1 MAAASRSV
9 KAHTAGPRAHRMSP
23 RPAQIHRIP
32 GPLCVLLGPRMWI
45 VRLAL
50 RRPYTFVVV
59 ALLIVVLGMV
69 SMWRMPTDIFPDVDI
84 PVASVVWSFT
94 GISPEDME
102 RRVLLVSERAFTG
115 SVNDIERIESQAM
128 VGVGLTRIYFQPG
141 AKIEAAIA
149 QLGSTSQS
157 ILRALPP
164 GMSAPLIIRYSA
176 STVPILQLSVASET
190 LPEAVLFDYA
200 QNFVRTQLA
209 TVRGASVSLPYG
221 GKPRQIMVDLDPRA
235 LKATGLAP
243 SDVVNAISAQ
253 NLILPTGTAKIGA
266 REYSV
271 RVNSSPD
278 SVEGLNNLPIK
289 QINGAVVYIRDV
301 AQVRDGYSVQTNIAS
316 QGGRRASLVTIFKSG
331 GASTLDVVQRIK
343 DMVPKVQATLPPE
356 LDLKLMFDQ
365 SIFVRAAVD
374 GVVREAVIAAG
385 LTALTILIFLG
396 SWRSTLIVTVSIPL
410 SILSSVIVLG
420 FLGHTINIMTLGGL
434 ALAVGIL
441 VDDATVEIEN
451 IHRNL
456 AMGKPII
463 RAILDGAQQIAVPAF
478 VSTLCICIVFV
489 PVVFLEGAVRF
500 LFTPLALAVALAM
513 MASYFLS
520 RTLVPTMVH
529 FLLASE
535 VDRYREGEHGTGP
548 GLFWAIHGAFNR
560 RFERLREWY
569 RHALAWALGHRATVL
584 VTFALFFVL
593 SLGLAF
599 FTGEDF
605 FPVVDAGQLRL
616 HVRAPAGTRI
626 EETDRLVGQVAEAIR
641 RVIPEHEI
649 SRIVHNLGI
658 PIGSSNLAY
667 TEGATIGPADGEML
681 ISLTPEHRGSTFD
694 YMKAIR
700 KEVYPQFPEM
710 TFFFQSADI
719 VSQTLNFGLQSP
731 IDLQV
736 VGNNRAAN
744 FEIARRLVDRLR
756 AEPGLVDVR
765 LHQVVAAPQL
775 RVEVD
780 RTRAA
785 QLGMTQRDVANN
797 LLVSLASSSDAAP
810 NFWLNPQ
817 NGVSYRVSVQ
827 TPQYR
832 IDSLDALSSEPMV
845 ASGVPVPELLTSLA
859 QVERGTT
866 LSVANH
872 YNIQNVFDVYASVQD
887 RDLGGAARDVRRI
900 MASVEKE
907 LPRGTTLAL
916 RGQVQNMDSA
926 FRGLASGLVFAVIL
940 VYCLMVVNFQ
950 SWLDPFIII
959 TALPGA
965 LSGILLALFV
975 TQTTIN
981 VPSLMGAIMSIGVAT
996 ANSILL
1002 VTFANDQR
1010 KDHGL
1015 DATAA
1020 ALSAGHIRLRPVLM
1034 TALAM
1039 IIGMLPMALGLGE
1052 GAEQNAPLGRAVI
1065 GGLAVATVATLFVVP
1080 VIYSLLRRRP
1090 PFSAGEL
1097 HPELAEPGAAPRE
1110 AH

>member
-1 MAAASRSV
+1 
-9 KAHTAGPRAHRMSP
+9 
-23 RPAQIHRIP
+23 
-32 GPLCVLLGPRMWI
+32 MWI

-59 ALLIVVLGMV
+59 ALLIVVLGLV
-69 SMWRMPTDIFPDVDI
+69 SMSRMPTDIFPDVDI

-102 RRVLLVSERAFTG
+102 RRVLLVTERAFTG
-115 SVNDIERIESQAM
+115 SVNDIEHMESQAM

-176 STVPILQLSVASET
+176 SSVPILQLSVASET

-209 TVRGASVSLPYG
+209 TVRGASVSLPFG

-235 LKATGLAP
+235 LKATGLSP
-243 SDVVNAISAQ
+243 NDVVNAISAQ

-278 SVEGLNNLPIK
+278 TVEGLNNLPIK
-289 QINGAVVYIRDV
+289 QINGGAIVYIRDV
-301 AQVRDGYSVQTNIAS
+301 AQVRDGYSVQTNIVS

-343 DMVPKVQATLPPE
+343 DMLPKVQATLPPE

-365 SIFVRAAVD
+365 SVFVRAAVD
-374 GVVREAVIAAG
+374 GVVREAIIAAG
-385 LTALTILIFLG
+385 LTALMILIFLG

-410 SILSSVIVLG
+410 SIMSSVIVLG
-420 FLGHTINIMTLGGL
+420 LLGYTINIMTLGGL

-456 AMGKPII
+456 GMRKPII

-500 LFTPLALAVALAM
+500 LFVPLALAVVM

-535 VDRYREGEHGTGP
+535 VDRYAEGEHGTGP
-548 GLFWAIHGAFNR
+548 GLFWAIHGVFNR
-560 RFERLREWY
+560 RFERMREWY
-569 RHALAWALGHRATVL
+569 RRALGWSLAHRATVL
-584 VTFALFFVL
+584 VVFALFFLL

-605 FPVVDAGQLRL
+605 FPAVDAGQLRL

-626 EETDRLVGQVAEAIR
+626 EETDRIFGQVAEAIR
-641 RVIPEHEI
+641 RVIPDDEI
-649 SRIVHNLGI
+649 SRIINNVGI
-658 PIGSSNLAY
+658 PLGSSNLAY
-667 TEGATIGPADGEML
+667 SEGATIGPADGEML
-681 ISLTPEHRGSTFD
+681 ISLRPDHRGSTFD
-694 YMKAIR
+694 YMKEIR
-700 KEVYPQFPEM
+700 RQVYPQFPEL

-736 VGNNRAAN
+736 VGNNRVAN
-744 FEIARRLVDRLR
+744 FDIARRLADRVK
-756 AEPGLVDVR
+756 AVPGLVDVR
-765 LHQVVAAPQL
+765 VHQVVAAPQL

-780 RTRAA
+780 RVRAA
-785 QLGMTQRDVANN
+785 QIGMTQRDVANN

-832 IDSLDALSSEPMV
+832 IDSLDALTSEPMV
-845 ASGVPVPELLTSLA
+845 ASGVPV
-859 QVERGTT
+859 R
-866 LSVANH
+866 
-872 YNIQNVFDVYASVQD
+872 
-887 RDLGGAARDVRRI
+887 
-900 MASVEKE
+900 
-907 LPRGTTLAL
+907 
-916 RGQVQNMDSA
+916 
-926 FRGLASGLVFAVIL
+926 
-940 VYCLMVVNFQ
+940 
-950 SWLDPFIII
+950 
-959 TALPGA
+959 
-965 LSGILLALFV
+965 
-975 TQTTIN
+975 
-981 VPSLMGAIMSIGVAT
+981 PSC
-996 ANSILL
+996 
-1002 VTFANDQR
+1002 
-1010 KDHGL
+1010 
-1015 DATAA
+1015 
-1020 ALSAGHIRLRPVLM
+1020 
-1034 TALAM
+1034 
-1039 IIGMLPMALGLGE
+1039 
-1052 GAEQNAPLGRAVI
+1052 
-1065 GGLAVATVATLFVVP
+1065 
-1080 VIYSLLRRRP
+1080 
-1090 PFSAGEL
+1090 
-1097 HPELAEPGAAPRE
+1097 
-1110 AH
+1110 

>member
-1 MAAASRSV
+1 
-9 KAHTAGPRAHRMSP
+9 
-23 RPAQIHRIP
+23 
-32 GPLCVLLGPRMWI
+32 MWI

-59 ALLIVVLGMV
+59 ALLIVVLGLV
-69 SMWRMPTDIFPDVDI
+69 SMSRMPTDIFPDVDI

-102 RRVLLVSERAFTG
+102 RRVLLVTERAFTG
-115 SVNDIERIESQAM
+115 SVNDIEHMESQAM

-176 STVPILQLSVASET
+176 SSVPILQLSVASET

-209 TVRGASVSLPYG
+209 TVRGASVSLPFG

-235 LKATGLAP
+235 LKATGLSP
-243 SDVVNAISAQ
+243 NDVVNAISAQ

-278 SVEGLNNLPIK
+278 TVEGLNNLPIK
-289 QINGAVVYIRDV
+289 QINGGAIVYIRDV
-301 AQVRDGYSVQTNIAS
+301 AQVRDGYSVQTNIVS

-343 DMVPKVQATLPPE
+343 DMLPKVQATLPAE

-365 SIFVRAAVD
+365 SVFVRAAVD
-374 GVVREAVIAAG
+374 GVVREAIIAAG
-385 LTALTILIFLG
+385 LTALMILIFLG

-410 SILSSVIVLG
+410 SIMASVIVLG
-420 FLGHTINIMTLGGL
+420 LLGYTINIMTLGGL

-456 AMGKPII
+456 GMRKPII

-500 LFTPLALAVALAM
+500 LFVPLALAVVLAM

-535 VDRYREGEHGTGP
+535 VDRYAEGEHGTGP

-560 RFERLREWY
+560 RFERMREWY
-569 RHALAWALGHRATVL
+569 RRALGWSLAHRATVL
-584 VTFALFFVL
+584 VVFALFFLL

-605 FPVVDAGQLRL
+605 FPAVDAGQLRL

-626 EETDRLVGQVAEAIR
+626 EETDRIFGQVAEAIR
-641 RVIPEHEI
+641 RVIPDEEI
-649 SRIVHNLGI
+649 SRIINNVGI
-658 PIGSSNLAY
+658 PLGSSNLAY
-667 TEGATIGPADGEML
+667 SEGATIGPADGEML
-681 ISLTPEHRGSTFD
+681 ISLRPDHRGSTFD

-700 KEVYPQFPEM
+700 RQVYPQFPEL

-736 VGNNRAAN
+736 VGNNRVAN
-744 FEIARRLVDRLR
+744 FDIARRLADRVK
-756 AEPGLVDVR
+756 AVPGLVDVR
-765 LHQVVAAPQL
+765 VHQVVAAPQL

-780 RTRAA
+780 RVRAA
-785 QLGMTQRDVANN
+785 QIGMTQRDVANN

-832 IDSLDALSSEPMV
+832 IDSLDALTSEPMV
-845 ASGVPVPELLTSLA
+845 ASGVPVPELLTNLA

-872 YNIQNVFDVYASVQD
+872 YNIQNVFDVFANVQD
-887 RDLGGAARDVRRI
+887 RDLGGAARDVRRV
-900 MASVEKE
+900 MAAMEKD
-907 LPRGTTLAL
+907 LPRGTSLVL

-926 FRGLASGLVFAVIL
+926 FQGLASGLVFAVIL
-940 VYCLMVVNFQ
+940 VYALMVVNFQ

-996 ANSILL
+996 SNSILL

-1010 KDHGL
+1010 KEQGL

-1020 ALSAGHIRLRPVLM
+1020 ALSAGYIRLRPVLM

-1065 GGLAVATVATLFVVP
+1065 GGLALATVATLFVVP

-1090 PFSAGEL
+1090 PFAAGEL
-1097 HPELAEPGAAPRE
+1097 HPELAEPGVAPARPGPQE

>member
-1 MAAASRSV
+1 
-9 KAHTAGPRAHRMSP
+9 
-23 RPAQIHRIP
+23 
-32 GPLCVLLGPRMWI
+32 MWI

-59 ALLIVVLGMV
+59 ALLIVVLGVV
-69 SMWRMPTDIFPDVDI
+69 SMARMPTDIFPDVDI

-102 RRVLLVSERAFTG
+102 RRVLLPTERAFTG
-115 SVNDIERIESQAM
+115 SVNDIEHMESQAM
-128 VGVGLTRIYFQPG
+128 VGVGLTRIYFHPG
-141 AKIEAAIA
+141 AKIEAAVA
-149 QLGSTSQS
+149 QLVSTSQS
-157 ILRALPP
+157 VLRALPP

-176 STVPILQLSVASET
+176 SSVPILQLSVASET

-209 TVRGASVSLPYG
+209 TVQGASVSLPFG

-278 SVEGLNNLPIK
+278 TVEGLNNLPIK

-301 AQVRDGYSVQTNIAS
+301 AQVRDGYSVQTNIVS

-343 DMVPKVQATLPPE
+343 DMLPKVQATLPPE

-365 SIFVRAAVD
+365 SVFVRAAVD
-374 GVVREAVIAAG
+374 GVVREAILAAG
-385 LTALTILIFLG
+385 LTALMILIFLG

-420 FLGHTINIMTLGGL
+420 LMGYTINIMTLGGL

-456 AMGKPII
+456 GMRKPLI

-489 PVVFLEGAVRF
+489 PVVFLQGAVRF
-500 LFTPLALAVALAM
+500 LFTPLALAVVLAM

-535 VDRYREGEHGTGP
+535 VDRYAGGEHGSGT
-548 GLFWAIHGAFNR
+548 GLFWTIHGAFNR
-560 RFERLREWY
+560 RFERMREWY
-569 RHALAWALGHRATVL
+569 RRALGWSLAHRATVL
-584 VTFALFFVL
+584 VTFGLFFLL

-599 FTGEDF
+599 FAGEDF
-605 FPVVDAGQLRL
+605 FPAVDAGQLRL

-626 EETDRLVGQVAEAIR
+626 EETDRIFSQVAEAIR
-641 RVIPEHEI
+641 RVIPDDEI
-649 SRIVHNLGI
+649 SRIINNVGI
-658 PIGSSNLAY
+658 PLGSSNMAY
-667 TEGATIGPADGEML
+667 SEGATIGADGEML
-681 ISLTPEHRGSTFD
+681 ISLRPDHQGSTFD

-700 KEVYPQFPEM
+700 KEVYPQFPEL

-744 FEIARRLVDRLR
+744 FEIARRLADRVKAL
-756 AEPGLVDVR
+756 PGLVDVR
-765 LHQVVAAPQL
+765 VHQVVAAPQL

-785 QLGMTQRDVANN
+785 QIGMTQREVANN
-797 LLVSLASSSDAAP
+797 LLISLASSSEAAP

-832 IDSLDALSSEPMV
+832 IDSLDALTSEPMV
-845 ASGVPVPELLTSLA
+845 AAGVPVPGLLTNLA

-872 YNIQNVFDVYASVQD
+872 YNIQNVFDVYANVQD
-887 RDLGGAARDVRRI
+887 RDLGGAARDVRRV
-900 MASVEKE
+900 MASMEKD
-907 LPRGTTLAL
+907 LPRGTSLVL

-926 FRGLASGLVFAVIL
+926 FRGLAGGLVFAVIL

-996 ANSILL
+996 SNSILL

-1010 KDHGL
+1010 KEAGL

-1020 ALSAGHIRLRPVLM
+1020 ALSAGYIRLRPVLM

-1052 GAEQNAPLGRAVI
+1052 GGEQNAPLGRAVI
-1065 GGLAVATVATLFVVP
+1065 GGLALATVATLFVVP

-1097 HPELAEPGAAPRE
+1097 HPELAEPGVVPARSGPPEAPQG

>member
-1 MAAASRSV
+1 
-9 KAHTAGPRAHRMSP
+9 
-23 RPAQIHRIP
+23 
-32 GPLCVLLGPRMWI
+32 MWI

-59 ALLIVVLGMV
+59 ALLIVVLGLV
-69 SMWRMPTDIFPDVDI
+69 SMSRMPTDIFPDVDI

-102 RRVLLVSERAFTG
+102 RRVLLVTERAFTG
-115 SVNDIERIESQAM
+115 SVNDIEHMESQAM

-176 STVPILQLSVASET
+176 SSVPILQLSVASET

-209 TVRGASVSLPYG
+209 TVRGASVSLPFG

-235 LKATGLAP
+235 LKATGLSP
-243 SDVVNAISAQ
+243 NDVVNAISAQ

-278 SVEGLNNLPIK
+278 TVEGLNNLPIK
-289 QINGAVVYIRDV
+289 QINGGAIVYIRDV
-301 AQVRDGYSVQTNIAS
+301 AQVRDGYSVQTNIVS

-343 DMVPKVQATLPPE
+343 DMLPKVQATLPPE

-365 SIFVRAAVD
+365 SVFVRAAVD
-374 GVVREAVIAAG
+374 GVVREAIIAAG
-385 LTALTILIFLG
+385 LTALMILIFLG

-410 SILSSVIVLG
+410 SIMSSVIVLG
-420 FLGHTINIMTLGGL
+420 LLGYTINIMTLGGL

-456 AMGKPII
+456 GMRKPII

-500 LFTPLALAVALAM
+500 LFVPLALAVVLAM

-535 VDRYREGEHGTGP
+535 VDRYAEGEHGTGP
-548 GLFWAIHGAFNR
+548 GLFWAIHGVFNR
-560 RFERLREWY
+560 RFERMREWY
-569 RHALAWALGHRATVL
+569 RRALGWSLAHRATVL
-584 VTFALFFVL
+584 VVFALFFLL

-605 FPVVDAGQLRL
+605 FPAVDAGQLRL

-626 EETDRLVGQVAEAIR
+626 EETDRIFGQVAEAIR
-641 RVIPEHEI
+641 RVIPDDEI
-649 SRIVHNLGI
+649 SRIINNVGI
-658 PIGSSNLAY
+658 PLGSSNLAY
-667 TEGATIGPADGEML
+667 SEGATIGPADGEML
-681 ISLTPEHRGSTFD
+681 ISLRPDHRGSTFD

-700 KEVYPQFPEM
+700 RQVYPQFPEL

-736 VGNNRAAN
+736 VGNNRVAN
-744 FEIARRLVDRLR
+744 FEIARRLADRVK
-756 AEPGLVDVR
+756 AVPGLVDVR
-765 LHQVVAAPQL
+765 VHQVVAAPQL

-780 RTRAA
+780 RVRAA
-785 QLGMTQRDVANN
+785 QIGMTQRDVANN

-832 IDSLDALSSEPMV
+832 IDSLDALTSEPMV
-845 ASGVPVPELLTSLA
+845 ASGVPVPELLTNLA

-872 YNIQNVFDVYASVQD
+872 YNIQNVFDVFANVQD
-887 RDLGGAARDVRRI
+887 RDLGAVAREVRRV
-900 MASVEKE
+900 MASLEKD
-907 LPRGTTLAL
+907 LSRGTTLVL

-926 FRGLASGLVFAVIL
+926 FRGLAGGLVFAVIL
-940 VYCLMVVNFQ
+940 VYALMVVNFQ

-996 ANSILL
+996 SNSILL

-1010 KDHGL
+1010 KEHGL

-1020 ALSAGHIRLRPVLM
+1020 ALSAGYIRLRPVLM

-1065 GGLAVATVATLFVVP
+1065 GGLALATVATLFVVP

-1090 PFSAGEL
+1090 PFAAGEL
-1097 HPELAEPGAAPRE
+1097 HPELAEPGAAPARPGPEE

>member
-1 MAAASRSV
+1 
-9 KAHTAGPRAHRMSP
+9 
-23 RPAQIHRIP
+23 
-32 GPLCVLLGPRMWI
+32 MWI

-59 ALLIVVLGMV
+59 ALLIVVLGLV
-69 SMWRMPTDIFPDVDI
+69 SMARMPTDIFPDVDI

-102 RRVLLVSERAFTG
+102 RRVLLVTERAFTG
-115 SVNDIERIESQAM
+115 SVNDIEHMESQAM

-176 STVPILQLSVASET
+176 SSVPILQLSVASET

-209 TVRGASVSLPYG
+209 TVRGASVSLPFG

-243 SDVVNAISAQ
+243 NDVVNAISAQ

-278 SVEGLNNLPIK
+278 TVEGLNNLPIK
-289 QINGAVVYIRDV
+289 QVGGGAIVYIRDV
-301 AQVRDGYSVQTNIAS
+301 AQVRDGYSVQTNIVS

-343 DMVPKVQATLPPE
+343 DMLPQVQATLPPE

-365 SIFVRAAVD
+365 SVFVRAAVD
-374 GVVREAVIAAG
+374 GVVREAIIAAG
-385 LTALTILIFLG
+385 LTALMILIFLG

-410 SILSSVIVLG
+410 SIMASVIVLG
-420 FLGHTINIMTLGGL
+420 LMGHTINIMTLGGL

-456 AMGKPII
+456 GMRKPIL

-500 LFTPLALAVALAM
+500 LFVPLALAVVLAM

-529 FLLASE
+529 FLLAGE
-535 VDRYREGEHGTGP
+535 VDRYAEGEHGTGP

-560 RFERLREWY
+560 RFERMREWY
-569 RHALAWALGHRATVL
+569 RRALGWSLAHRATVL
-584 VTFALFFVL
+584 VAFALFFLL

-605 FPVVDAGQLRL
+605 FPAVDAGQLRL

-626 EETDRLVGQVAEAIR
+626 EETDRIFGQVAEAIR
-641 RVIPEHEI
+641 RVIPDEEI
-649 SRIVHNLGI
+649 SRIINNVGI
-658 PIGSSNLAY
+658 PLGSSNLAY
-667 TEGATIGPADGEML
+667 SEGATIGPADGEML
-681 ISLTPEHRGSTFD
+681 ISLRPDHQGSTFD

-700 KEVYPQFPEM
+700 RQVYPQFPEL

-744 FEIARRLVDRLR
+744 FDIARRLVERVKQV
-756 AEPGLVDVR
+756 PGLVDVR
-765 LHQVVAAPQL
+765 VHQVVAAPQL

-780 RTRAA
+780 RVRAA
-785 QLGMTQRDVANN
+785 QIGMTQRDVANN

-832 IDSLDALSSEPMV
+832 IDSLDALTSEPMV
-845 ASGVPVPELLTSLA
+845 ASGVPVPELLTNLA

-872 YNIQNVFDVYASVQD
+872 YNIQNVFDVFANVQD
-887 RDLGGAARDVRRI
+887 RDLGGAARDVRRV
-900 MASVEKE
+900 MASMEKD
-907 LPRGTTLAL
+907 LPRGTSLVL

-926 FRGLASGLVFAVIL
+926 FQGLASGLVFAVIL
-940 VYCLMVVNFQ
+940 VYALMVVNFQ

-996 ANSILL
+996 SNSILL

-1010 KDHGL
+1010 KEHGL

-1020 ALSAGHIRLRPVLM
+1020 ALSAGYIRLRPVLM

-1065 GGLAVATVATLFVVP
+1065 GGLALATVATLFVVP

-1090 PFSAGEL
+1090 PFAAGEL
-1097 HPELAEPGAAPRE
+1097 HPELAEPGVAPALPGPQE

>member
-1 MAAASRSV
+1 
-9 KAHTAGPRAHRMSP
+9 
-23 RPAQIHRIP
+23 
-32 GPLCVLLGPRMWI
+32 MWI

-59 ALLIVVLGMV
+59 ALLIVVLGLV
-69 SMWRMPTDIFPDVDI
+69 SMSRMPTDIFPDVDI

-102 RRVLLVSERAFTG
+102 RRVLLVTERAFTG
-115 SVNDIERIESQAM
+115 SVNDIEHMESQAM

-141 AKIEAAIA
+141 AKIEAAVA

-176 STVPILQLSVASET
+176 SSVPILQLSVASET

-209 TVRGASVSLPYG
+209 TVRGASVSLPFG

-235 LKATGLAP
+235 LKATGLSP
-243 SDVVNAISAQ
+243 NDVVNAISAQ

-278 SVEGLNNLPIK
+278 TVEGLNNLPIK
-289 QINGAVVYIRDV
+289 QINGGAIVYIRDV
-301 AQVRDGYSVQTNIAS
+301 AQVRDGYSVQTNIVS

-343 DMVPKVQATLPPE
+343 DMLPKVQATLPAE

-365 SIFVRAAVD
+365 SVFVRAAVD
-374 GVVREAVIAAG
+374 GVVREAIIAAG
-385 LTALTILIFLG
+385 LTALMILIFLG

-410 SILSSVIVLG
+410 SIMASVIVLG
-420 FLGHTINIMTLGGL
+420 LLGYTINIMTLGGL

-456 AMGKPII
+456 GMRKPII

-500 LFTPLALAVALAM
+500 LFVPLALAVVLAM

-535 VDRYREGEHGTGP
+535 VDRYAEGEHGTGP

-560 RFERLREWY
+560 RFERMREWY
-569 RHALAWALGHRATVL
+569 RRALGWSLAHRATVL
-584 VTFALFFVL
+584 VVFALFFLL

-605 FPVVDAGQLRL
+605 FPAVDAGQLRL

-626 EETDRLVGQVAEAIR
+626 EETDRIFGQVAEAIR
-641 RVIPEHEI
+641 RVIPDEEI
-649 SRIVHNLGI
+649 SRIINNVGI
-658 PIGSSNLAY
+658 PLGSSNLAY
-667 TEGATIGPADGEML
+667 SEGATIGPADGEML
-681 ISLTPEHRGSTFD
+681 ISLRPDHRGSTFD

-700 KEVYPQFPEM
+700 RQVYPQFPEL

-736 VGNNRAAN
+736 VGNNRVAN
-744 FEIARRLVDRLR
+744 FDIARRLADRVK
-756 AEPGLVDVR
+756 AVPGLVDVR
-765 LHQVVAAPQL
+765 VHQVVAAPQL

-780 RTRAA
+780 RVRAA
-785 QLGMTQRDVANN
+785 QIGMTQRDVANN

-832 IDSLDALSSEPMV
+832 IDSLDALTSEPMV
-845 ASGVPVPELLTSLA
+845 ASGVPVPELLTNLA

-872 YNIQNVFDVYASVQD
+872 YNIQNVFDVFANVQD
-887 RDLGGAARDVRRI
+887 RDLGGAARDVRRV
-900 MASVEKE
+900 MAAMEKD
-907 LPRGTTLAL
+907 LPRGTSLVL

-926 FRGLASGLVFAVIL
+926 FQGLASGLVFAVIL
-940 VYCLMVVNFQ
+940 VYALMVVNFQ

-996 ANSILL
+996 SNSILL

-1010 KDHGL
+1010 KEQGL

-1020 ALSAGHIRLRPVLM
+1020 ALSAGYIRLRPVLM

-1065 GGLAVATVATLFVVP
+1065 GGLALATVATLFVVP

-1090 PFSAGEL
+1090 PFAAGEL
-1097 HPELAEPGAAPRE
+1097 HPELAEPGVAPARPGPQE

>member
-1 MAAASRSV
+1 
-9 KAHTAGPRAHRMSP
+9 
-23 RPAQIHRIP
+23 
-32 GPLCVLLGPRMWI
+32 
-45 VRLAL
+45 
-50 RRPYTFVVV
+50 
-59 ALLIVVLGMV
+59 
-69 SMWRMPTDIFPDVDI
+69 
-84 PVASVVWSFT
+84 
-94 GISPEDME
+94 
-102 RRVLLVSERAFTG
+102 
-115 SVNDIERIESQAM
+115 
-128 VGVGLTRIYFQPG
+128 
-141 AKIEAAIA
+141 
-149 QLGSTSQS
+149 
-157 ILRALPP
+157 
-164 GMSAPLIIRYSA
+164 
-176 STVPILQLSVASET
+176 
-190 LPEAVLFDYA
+190 
-200 QNFVRTQLA
+200 
-209 TVRGASVSLPYG
+209 
-221 GKPRQIMVDLDPRA
+221 
-235 LKATGLAP
+235 
-243 SDVVNAISAQ
+243 
-253 NLILPTGTAKIGA
+253 
-266 REYSV
+266 
-271 RVNSSPD
+271 
-278 SVEGLNNLPIK
+278 
-289 QINGAVVYIRDV
+289 
-301 AQVRDGYSVQTNIAS
+301 
-316 QGGRRASLVTIFKSG
+316 
-331 GASTLDVVQRIK
+331 
-343 DMVPKVQATLPPE
+343 
-356 LDLKLMFDQ
+356 
-365 SIFVRAAVD
+365 
-374 GVVREAVIAAG
+374 
-385 LTALTILIFLG
+385 
-396 SWRSTLIVTVSIPL
+396 
-410 SILSSVIVLG
+410 
-420 FLGHTINIMTLGGL
+420 
-434 ALAVGIL
+434 
-441 VDDATVEIEN
+441 
-451 IHRNL
+451 
-456 AMGKPII
+456 
-463 RAILDGAQQIAVPAF
+463 
-478 VSTLCICIVFV
+478 V

-535 VDRYREGEHGTGP
+535 VDRYRDGEHGTGP

-681 ISLTPEHRGSTFD
+681 ISLTPEHHGSTFD

-756 AEPGLVDVR
+756 AVPGLVDVR

>member
-1 MAAASRSV
+1 
-9 KAHTAGPRAHRMSP
+9 
-23 RPAQIHRIP
+23 
-32 GPLCVLLGPRMWI
+32 MWI

-59 ALLIVVLGMV
+59 ALLIVVLGLV
-69 SMWRMPTDIFPDVDI
+69 SMSRMPTDIFPDVDI
-84 PVASVVWSFT
+84 PVASVVWSFA
-94 GISPEDME
+94 GISPDDME
-102 RRVLLVSERAFTG
+102 KRVILPTERAFTG
-115 SVNDIERIESQAM
+115 SVNDIEHMESQAM

-141 AKIEAAIA
+141 AKIEAAVA
-149 QLGSTSQS
+149 QLVSTSQS

-176 STVPILQLSVASET
+176 SSVPILQLSVASET

-209 TVRGASVSLPYG
+209 TVQGASVSLPFG

-235 LKATGLAP
+235 LKATGLSP
-243 SDVVNAISAQ
+243 NDVVNAISAQ

-278 SVEGLNNLPIK
+278 TVEGLNNLPIK
-289 QINGAVVYIRDV
+289 QVAAGAIVYIRDV
-301 AQVRDGYSVQTNIAS
+301 AQVRDGYSVQTNIVS

-343 DMVPKVQATLPPE
+343 NMLPKVQATLPPE

-365 SIFVRAAVD
+365 SVFVRAAVD
-374 GVVREAVIAAG
+374 GVVREAIIAAG
-385 LTALTILIFLG
+385 LTALMILIFLG

-410 SILSSVIVLG
+410 SIMSSVIVLG
-420 FLGHTINIMTLGGL
+420 LLGYTINIMTLGGL

-456 AMGKPII
+456 GMRKPII

-500 LFTPLALAVALAM
+500 LFTPLALAVVLAM
-513 MASYFLS
+513 LASYFLS

-529 FLLASE
+529 FLLAGE
-535 VDRYREGEHGTGP
+535 VDRYAEGEHGTGP

-560 RFERLREWY
+560 RFERMREWY
-569 RHALAWALGHRATVL
+569 RRALGWSLAHRATVL
-584 VTFALFFVL
+584 VAFALFFLL

-605 FPVVDAGQLRL
+605 FPAVDAGQLRL

-626 EETDRLVGQVAEAIR
+626 EETDRIFGQVAEAIR
-641 RVIPEHEI
+641 RVIPEDEI
-649 SRIVHNLGI
+649 SRIINNVGI
-658 PIGSSNLAY
+658 PLGSSNLAY
-667 TEGATIGPADGEML
+667 SEGATIGPGDGEML
-681 ISLTPEHRGSTFD
+681 ISLRPDHRGSTFD

-700 KEVYPQFPEM
+700 RQVYPQFPEL

-731 IDLQV
+731 IDVQV
-736 VGNNRAAN
+736 VGNNRVAN
-744 FEIARRLVDRLR
+744 FDIARRLADRVK
-756 AEPGLVDVR
+756 AVPGLVDVR
-765 LHQVVAAPQL
+765 VHQVVAAPQL

-785 QLGMTQRDVANN
+785 QIGMTQRDVANN

-832 IDSLDALSSEPMV
+832 IDSLDALTSEPMV
-845 ASGVPVPELLTSLA
+845 ASGVPVPELLTNLA

-872 YNIQNVFDVYASVQD
+872 YNIQNVFDVFANVQD
-887 RDLGGAARDVRRI
+887 RDLGGVAREVRRV
-900 MASVEKE
+900 MASLEKD
-907 LPRGTTLAL
+907 LPRGTTLVL

-926 FRGLASGLVFAVIL
+926 FRGLAGGLVFAVIL
-940 VYCLMVVNFQ
+940 VYALMVVNFQ

-965 LSGILLALFV
+965 LSGILLGLFV

-996 ANSILL
+996 SNSILL

-1010 KDHGL
+1010 KEQGL

-1020 ALSAGHIRLRPVLM
+1020 ALSAGYIRLRPVLM

-1065 GGLAVATVATLFVVP
+1065 GGLALATVATLFVVP

-1090 PFSAGEL
+1090 PFAAGER
-1097 HPELAEPGAAPRE
+1097 HPELAEPGVAPTRPGPQE

>member
-1 MAAASRSV
+1 
-9 KAHTAGPRAHRMSP
+9 
-23 RPAQIHRIP
+23 
-32 GPLCVLLGPRMWI
+32 MWI

-59 ALLIVVLGMV
+59 ALLIVVLGLV
-69 SMWRMPTDIFPDVDI
+69 SMARMPTDIFPDIDI
-84 PVASVVWSFT
+84 PVVSVVWSFT

-102 RRVLLVSERAFTG
+102 RRVLLVTERAFTT
-115 SVNDIERIESQAM
+115 SVNDIEHMESQAM
-128 VGVGLTRIYFQPG
+128 VGIGLTRIYFQPG
-141 AKIEAAIA
+141 AKIEAAVA

-176 STVPILQLSVASET
+176 SSVPILQLSVASEI

-209 TVRGASVSLPYG
+209 TVRGASVSLPFG

-243 SDVVNAISAQ
+243 SDVVGAISAQ

-278 SVEGLNNLPIK
+278 TVEGLNNLPIK

-301 AQVRDGYSVQTNIAS
+301 AQVRDGYSVQTNIVS

-331 GASTLDVVQRIK
+331 GASTLDVVRRIR
-343 DMVPKVQATLPPE
+343 DMLPKVQATLPPE

-365 SIFVRAAVD
+365 SVFVRAAVD
-374 GVVREAVIAAG
+374 GVAREAIIAAG
-385 LTALTILIFLG
+385 LTALMILIFLG
-396 SWRSTLIVTVSIPL
+396 SWRSTLIVSVSIPL
-410 SILSSVIVLG
+410 SILTSVVVLG
-420 FLGHTINIMTLGGL
+420 LMGHTINIMTLGGL

-456 AMGKPII
+456 GMRKPLL

-500 LFTPLALAVALAM
+500 LFVPLALAVVLAM

-535 VDRYREGEHGTGP
+535 VDRYAEGGHGSG
-548 GLFWAIHGAFNR
+548 GAFDR
-560 RFERLREWY
+560 RFERTREAY
-569 RHALAWALGHRATVL
+569 RRALGWSLAHRATVL
-584 VTFALFFVL
+584 VVFALFFLL

-605 FPVVDAGQLRL
+605 FPTVDAGQLRL

-626 EETDRLVGQVAEAIR
+626 EETDRIFGQVAEAIR
-641 RVIPEHEI
+641 RVIPDDEV
-649 SRIVHNLGI
+649 SRIINNVGI
-658 PIGSSNLAY
+658 PIGSINMAFG
-667 TEGATIGPADGEML
+667 EGATIGPADGEML
-681 ISLTPEHRGSTFD
+681 ISLRPDHRGSTFD

-700 KEVYPQFPEM
+700 QQVYPQFPEL

-744 FEIARRLVDRLR
+744 FEIARRLADRVR
-756 AEPGLVDVR
+756 AVPGLVDVR

-785 QLGMTQRDVANN
+785 QIGMTQRDVANN

-832 IDSLDALSSEPMV
+832 IDSLDALTSEPMV
-845 ASGVPVPELLTSLA
+845 ASGVPVPELLTNLA

-866 LSVANH
+866 LAVANH
-872 YNIQNVFDVYASVQD
+872 YNIQSVFDVFANVQD

-900 MASVEKE
+900 MAEMEKE
-907 LPRGTTLAL
+907 LPRGTTLVL

-926 FRGLASGLVFAVIL
+926 FRSLAGGLVFAVIL

-996 ANSILL
+996 SNSILL

-1010 KDHGL
+1010 RDHGL

-1020 ALSAGHIRLRPVLM
+1020 ALSAGYIRLRPVLM

-1065 GGLAVATVATLFVVP
+1065 GGLALATVATLFVVP

-1090 PFSAGEL
+1090 PFTAGEL
-1097 HPELAEPGAAPRE
+1097 HPELAEPGGAPARQG
-1110 AH
+1110 AQ